1 MSNDKIPLG
10 PSAVKNKINNAKPI
24 IPARILKHPGP
35 STPPPDEAGGPVY
48 IQLLQ

>member
-1 MSNDKIPLG
+1 MNNDNIPLG
-10 PSAVKNKINNAKPI
+10 PSAVKNNINNAKPI

-35 STPPPDEAGGPVY
+35 SSPPPDVSEEPVY